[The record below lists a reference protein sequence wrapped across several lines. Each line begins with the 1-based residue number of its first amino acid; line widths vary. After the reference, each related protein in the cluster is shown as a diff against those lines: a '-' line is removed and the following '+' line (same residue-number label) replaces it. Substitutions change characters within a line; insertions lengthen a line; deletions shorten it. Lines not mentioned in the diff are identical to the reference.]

1 MKKLHLLVTS
11 ITMALM
17 FSINVSASTH
27 DVEINGQTVQVE
39 TIGNVQVVDIYDPL
53 YDLDYSNG
61 ELINGKIVYT
71 APESQK
77 SMLRSVGSF
86 SFTINDKVTTNFE
99 YSSSSTWNIA
109 TKAKLYNKETK
120 VKYTSSDH
128 YYIVSI
134 MQDIK
139 TPIFSYR
146 GKADDIKGG
155 VKFTNVPKGTNL
167 AIQVR
172 NDTELPNTKT
182 YLDGSGTTTFR

>member
-39 TIGNVQVVDIYDPL
+39 TIGNVQVVDINDPL

-134 MQDIK
+134 MQDIE